1 MHHNSEETQE
11 IVQSLLAV
19 RAKLKRSLVLKTN
32 IMYEVSIRFF
42 LGGGRQG
49 TGRRMSAYVVGWNVY
64 SFRCG
69 VRGLRNGII
78 KS

>member
-42 LGGGRQG
+42 WVDCGRGWGGE
-49 TGRRMSAYVVGWNVY
+49 
-64 SFRCG
+64 
-69 VRGLRNGII
+69 
-78 KS
+78 